1 MIASKNKNQLFS
13 FIQTYSVYLIYL
25 ALILVAAYL
34 CFYKLDVA
42 SLQHWDEARHGVN
55 AYEMYKTGN
64 YIVNTYNYEND
75 YFNLKPPLS
84 YWGIILGFK
93 LFGVSIFS
101 MRFYSALSLFLTFL
115 AVAFYLHK
123 YYGKIAA
130 VSGMLFF
137 ISCSDLFFRHAG
149 RNADADAQYILLF
162 TVALLFMLRVWKH
175 TNYIYICG
183 LLFSLAFL
191 SKSWHAL
198 VLLSIGG
205 IYLIFSGLWKQLKVS
220 NYLLFLL
227 CAFGPILLW
236 AVVRYQYDGM
246 EFLGQMFGVDVAQRI
261 SGSAGANPSYSFF
274 TSYLLSYRP
283 ILLISIICGIL
294 LLFFLILRKSQK
306 QTGRTVSE
314 TSVYAVRY
322 TQTVLAF
329 LLWVFVPLVVYN
341 MSHTYYYWYIF
352 PIYIPLIMI
361 AAILIQKLY
370 QFMQN
375 KKSLFYC
382 LMLVPAFLVAVEC
395 RNTLNDLDD
404 LEVSGFQTDIKA
416 AMDSHPE
423 LHQMDFYVEKT
434 DNEYKESTYWEQAG
448 LLAAELSGD
457 LFCHDGGVDAFL
469 KVPGN
474 ALIIVDPETYE
485 AREDLLSPLQIVYEN
500 EYLILKK

>member
-1 MIASKNKNQLFS
+1 MTSSKDSLLS
-13 FIQTYSVYLIYL
+13 FVQKYGVYLIYL
-25 ALILVAAYL
+25 GLTLVAAFL

-55 AYEMYKTGN
+55 GYEMYKTGN

-101 MRFYSALSLFLTFL
+101 MRFYSALSLLLTFL

-123 YYGKIAA
+123 YYGRIAA

-162 TVALLFMLRVWKH
+162 TLALLFMLQVQKH

-183 LLFSLAFL
+183 FLFSLAFL

-198 VLLSIGG
+198 VLLAIGG
-205 IYLIFSGLWKQLKVS
+205 LYFIFSGLWKKLKFS

-236 AVVRYQYDGM
+236 AVIRYQYDGM
-246 EFLGQMFGVDVAQRI
+246 DFLGQMFGVDVTQRI

-274 TSYLLSYRP
+274 TKYLLSYRP
-283 ILLISIICGIL
+283 ILLIILLCGLL
-294 LLFFLILRKSQK
+294 LLFFLVWGKIKGKTSNTASL
-306 QTGRTVSE
+306 TGL
-314 TSVYAVRY
+314 Y
-322 TQTVLAF
+322 TIKYSPTLLAL
-329 LLWVFVPLVVYN
+329 LLWVFVPFAVYN
-341 MSHTYYYWYIF
+341 LSHTYYYWYIF
-352 PIYIPLIMI
+352 PIYIPLMMI
-361 AAILIQKLY
+361 ASILIQKLY
-370 QFMQN
+370 QYMRG
-375 KKSLFYC
+375 KKVLFYC
-382 LMLVPAFLVAVEC
+382 LMLIPAFLVALEC
-395 RNTLNDLDD
+395 RNTLNELDN

-423 LHQMDFYVEKT
+423 LHQLDFYVEKT
-434 DNEYKESTYWEQAG
+434 DNEYKGNTYWEQAG

-457 LFCHDGGVDAFL
+457 LYCQEGGVDAFL
-469 KVPGN
+469 AASEP

-485 AREDLLSPLQIVYEN
+485 ARQEVLSPLEVVYEN